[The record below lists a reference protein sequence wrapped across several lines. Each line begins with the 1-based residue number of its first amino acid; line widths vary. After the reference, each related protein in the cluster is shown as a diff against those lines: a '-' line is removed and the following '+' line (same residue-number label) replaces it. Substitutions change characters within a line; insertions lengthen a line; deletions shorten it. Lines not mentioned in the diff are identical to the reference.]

1 MSASF
6 LRLRA
11 RYGIFYGLIA
21 GLGFAFFTWFLDA
34 IGLATAHAAYPFLKL
49 ISGMLVTLPVF
60 ILVGWLTTK
69 TNSHIVGLILWGI
82 LSLWAFSAS
91 FLTQYDFLP
100 RWYALLHEPVATL
113 VRPSIPSYFAAL
125 LLTVGAILMMFAF
138 LITGLLEINLIESTL
153 ASSSGG
159 SKFMAAVVI
168 VTLMGLAGNQVDTF
182 TYRNSRLSI
191 KSFHELITLVNSPEG
206 QAMDEK
212 TQTIHN
218 FGAVT
223 ALGME
228 NLSKPYRFFLIK
240 DMTGDY
246 GSIDL
251 MIELGNTWGKCIA
264 SNREASFCSP
274 TYFKYQAP
282 SYFL

>member
-82 LSLWAFSAS
+82 LSLWTFTAS

>member
-82 LSLWAFSAS
+82 LSLWAFTAS

-212 TQTIHN
+212 TQTLHN

>member
-82 LSLWAFSAS
+82 LSLWAFTAS

>member
-69 TNSHIVGLILWGI
+69 TNSHIVGLILWGT
-82 LSLWAFSAS
+82 LSLWAFTAS

-212 TQTIHN
+212 TQTLHN

>member
-6 LRLRA
+6 LKLRG
-11 RYGIFYGLIA
+11 RYGIFYGLVA

-49 ISGMLVTLPVF
+49 ISGLLVTLPIF

-69 TNSHIVGLILWGI
+69 ANSHVVGLLLWGI
-82 LSLWAFSAS
+82 LSLWAFTAS
-91 FLTQYDFLP
+91 FLAQYDFLP
-100 RWYALLHEPVATL
+100 RWYALMQEPVATL
-113 VRPSIPSYFAAL
+113 VKPSIPSYFTAL

-138 LITGLLEINLIESTL
+138 LIAGLLEINLIESTL

-159 SKFMAAVVI
+159 SKLIAAVII

-182 TYRNSRLSI
+182 TYRNSRVSI
-191 KSFHELITLVNSPEG
+191 ESFHELITLVNSPEG

-212 TQTIHN
+212 NKTKRN

-223 ALGME
+223 SLGIE
-228 NLSKPYRFFLIK
+228 NLTKPHRFFLIK

-246 GSIDL
+246 GTVDL
-251 MIELGNTWGKCIA
+251 MIELGDTWGKCSA
-264 SNREASFCSP
+264 SNRAASFCSP
-274 TYFKYQAP
+274 TYFKYQAH